1 MSQILSRTNK
11 NQEKCPEGDSR
22 PSLVKKK
29 KKNTRETS
37 QVQVLDKVSVLESP
51 GLHVMSTCLQ
61 GSQPEPKR
69 PRPKALFIL
78 KKVFE
83 ELRDVTRHHSW
94 VGKHRSD
101 WPACPRHLLPGSR
114 SSSGHMLPPM
124 PAAEPLGPGKRRHA
138 LCFHPSPTARSAEA
152 RAARS
157 ATRHWLLPP
166 LRVSLTPRFAPAL
179 HAWQGHFLHFIFLG
193 RCFSLPH

>member
-29 KKNTRETS
+29 KKTTRETS

-83 ELRDVTRHHSW
+83 ELRDVTRRDETPLVGRKTPIRLARLPTCCRRCQPQSRW
-94 VGKHRSD
+94 VLGNGATRYASTRVLQHV
-101 WPACPRHLLPGSR
+101 APRPERRG
-114 SSSGHMLPPM
+114 
-124 PAAEPLGPGKRRHA
+124 APLGTGCSLRSE
-138 LCFHPSPTARSAEA
+138 SP
-152 RAARS
+152 
-157 ATRHWLLPP
+157 
-166 LRVSLTPRFAPAL
+166 
-179 HAWQGHFLHFIFLG
+179 
-193 RCFSLPH
+193 

>member
-22 PSLVKKK
+22 PFLVKNKTK
-29 KKNTRETS
+29 QNTRETS

-61 GSQPEPKR
+61 GSQPEPKC

-83 ELRDVTRHHSW
+83 EIRDVTRHHSW

-101 WPACPRHLLPGSR
+101 WPACPPATSSQAAGFPVAACCRRCQPQSR
-114 SSSGHMLPPM
+114 WVLGNGATRYASTRVLQHVAPRPERRG
-124 PAAEPLGPGKRRHA
+124 APLGTGCS
-138 LCFHPSPTARSAEA
+138 LRSEA
-152 RAARS
+152 
-157 ATRHWLLPP
+157 P
-166 LRVSLTPRFAPAL
+166 
-179 HAWQGHFLHFIFLG
+179 
-193 RCFSLPH
+193 

>member
-29 KKNTRETS
+29 KKKHTRETS

-101 WPACPRHLLPGSR
+101 WPACPHPPSPPPRRPAFQWPHAAADASRRAAGSWETAPR
-114 SSSGHMLPPM
+114 AMLPP
-124 PAAEPLGPGKRRHA
+124 E
-138 LCFHPSPTARSAEA
+138 SYST
-152 RAARS
+152 
-157 ATRHWLLPP
+157 
-166 LRVSLTPRFAPAL
+166 
-179 HAWQGHFLHFIFLG
+179 
-193 RCFSLPH
+193 